1 MAAGKLADKTE
12 EKEMAEAD
20 ELGIPFT
27 RSAKVL
33 SILKRKKDLED
44 MSGDMTLQ
52 SPRRGVLKW
61 LSDLWITA

>member
-1 MAAGKLADKTE
+1 
-12 EKEMAEAD
+12 MAEAD

-27 RSAKVL
+27 RSAKVI

-61 LSDLWITA
+61 LSDLWVTA

>member
-27 RSAKVL
+27 RSAKVI

-52 SPRRGVLKW
+52 SPQRGVPKW